1 MVFQLN
7 SKNYLYIF
15 IGTEIAASS
24 RIPFLPAV
32 LPINLVLYLKDL
44 KLSVSD
50 VIALLKLAA
59 SSLE

>member
-24 RIPFLPAV
+24 RIPFLAAV

-50 VIALLKLAA
+50 VIALLKFAA

>member
-1 MVFQLN
+1 MVFWLN

-15 IGTEIAASS
+15 IGTEIDASS
-24 RIPFLPAV
+24 WIPFLAAV
-32 LPINLVLYLKDL
+32 LPIILVLYLKDL